1 MGTTTVFMTHDL
13 EEAVRS
19 GDRIA
24 IMKECR
30 FVQGG
35 PPAESIMHPA
45 DSFVAEF
52 VMGISRMYVVNAD
65 RLMMPVE
72 AFLAETGLSRTDLA
86 TLESAR
92 VSSSLHELVDI
103 AAKNQQPIAIYD
115 DGKIVGV
122 VPLRTL
128 FEAMKEGRPA

>member
-35 PPAESIMHPA
+35 PPAEIIMHPA

-72 AFLAETGLSRTDLA
+72 AFLAETGLSRTDIE

-92 VSSSLHELVDI
+92 VSASLTELVDL
-103 AAKNQQPIAIYD
+103 AAKNQQPMAIAAA
-115 DGKIVGV
+115 GKIVGCV
-122 VPLRTL
+122 TFRPL
-128 FEAMKEGRPA
+128 FASQKKERP

>member
-30 FVQGG
+30 FVQVGT
-35 PPAESIMHPA
+35 PAEIIMHPA

-92 VSSSLHELVDI
+92 LSSSFHELVDI
-103 AAKNQQPIAIYD
+103 AAKNHPPIALHD
-115 DGKIVGV
+115 NGNNVGV
-122 VPLRTL
+122 LPLRTH
-128 FEAMKEGRPA
+128 FQ